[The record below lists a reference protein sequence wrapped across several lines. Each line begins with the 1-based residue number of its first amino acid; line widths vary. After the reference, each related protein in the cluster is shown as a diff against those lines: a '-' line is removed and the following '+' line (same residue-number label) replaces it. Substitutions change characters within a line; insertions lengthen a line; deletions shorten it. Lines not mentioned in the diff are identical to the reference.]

1 MPWTPRFIL
10 NLIAV
15 AGLLAGGLIS
25 FLPSANVPAELQ
37 GALWGGLLAWLAAA
51 KANGAPT

>member
-1 MPWTPRFIL
+1 MIWTPRFLL
-10 NLIAV
+10 NLIAI

-25 FLPSANVPAELQ
+25 FLPSANVPPELQ

-51 KANGAPT
+51 KANGVPS